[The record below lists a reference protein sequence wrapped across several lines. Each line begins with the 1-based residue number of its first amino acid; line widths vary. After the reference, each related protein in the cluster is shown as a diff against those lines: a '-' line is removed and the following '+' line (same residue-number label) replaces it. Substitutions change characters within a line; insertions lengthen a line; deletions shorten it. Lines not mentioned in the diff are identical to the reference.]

1 MANRNLYT
9 TLLILGIIL
18 VSFNLRPA
26 ITSVGPVI
34 SLVREDLNLANWGA
48 GLLTT
53 LPLIAFAFTSP
64 ITPKISARFSSERV
78 LLSGTFLIF
87 IGVAVRLIPNTGIL
101 FAGTLLAGVG
111 IAVCNVLLP
120 GIVKEKFPQKVA
132 FMTGVYVTSMG
143 VFASIASGV
152 SIPIA
157 TGIGW
162 GWTNALAIWAIP
174 ALLAMVLW
182 VYLIR
187 KERNPPRKTEYVE
200 FEQSNVWTSPLA
212 WKIAAFMGL
221 QSFLFYVTVAWLPEM
236 LNASGVSIATAGWMT
251 SAALFIGLPAS
262 FLVPVIAEKFKD
274 QRKVVLLLGCIALVG
289 YSSLWIGQTFAV
301 LLFSIICIGITL
313 SGSFALALAF
323 LGMRTKSARQ
333 AAALSG
339 MAQAFG
345 YALAALGPM
354 LIGLLYDIRGSW
366 NFPIGTLLLVT
377 LGVIF
382 FGMEAGR
389 NRYVEES

>member
-1 MANRNLYT
+1 MTNRKLYT

-34 SLVREDLNLANWGA
+34 GLVREDLNLANWSA

-53 LPLIAFAFTSP
+53 LPLVAFAFTSP
-64 ITPKISARFSSERV
+64 VTPRISAKFSSERT
-78 LLSGTFLIF
+78 LLAGMFFIF
-87 IGVAVRLIPNTGIL
+87 IGVVARLIPNTFIL
-101 FAGTLLAGVG
+101 FAGTLLAGIG

-120 GIVKEKFPQKVA
+120 GVVKEKFPNKVA

-143 VFASIASGV
+143 VFASVASGV

-157 TGIGW
+157 SGLGW
-162 GWTNALAIWAIP
+162 GWTNTLAIWAIP
-174 ALLAMVLW
+174 ALLAMILW
-182 VYLIR
+182 IYLIW
-187 KERNPPRKTEYVE
+187 KERNTAKEEEYIALE
-200 FEQSNVWTSPLA
+200 DSNVWKSPLA

-236 LNASGVSIATAGWMT
+236 LHASGVTIATAGWMT

-262 FLVPVIAEKFKD
+262 FLVPVIAEKFED
-274 QRKVVLLLGCIALVG
+274 QRYVVLLLGCIALIG
-289 YSSLWIGQTFAV
+289 YSSLWIGNSLP
-301 LLFSIICIGITL
+301 LLILSIICIGITL

-333 AAALSG
+333 ASALSG

-345 YALAALGPM
+345 YALAAIGPM
-354 LIGLLYDIRGSW
+354 LIGLLFDISGSW
-366 NFPIGTLLLVT
+366 TIPIITLLIVS
-377 LGVIF
+377 LGVIG
-382 FGMEAGR
+382 FGMEAGK

>member
-1 MANRNLYT
+1 MTNRNLYT
-9 TLLILGIIL
+9 ALLILGIIL

-34 SLVREDLNLANWGA
+34 GLVREDLNLANWSA

-53 LPLIAFAFTSP
+53 LPLVAFAFTSP
-64 ITPKISARFSSERV
+64 VTPRISAKLSSERTM
-78 LLSGTFLIF
+78 LLGMFFIF
-87 IGVAVRLIPNTGIL
+87 IGVAVRLIPNTFLL

-120 GIVKEKFPQKVA
+120 GVVKEKFPDKVA

-143 VFASIASGV
+143 VFASVASGV

-157 TGIGW
+157 SGLGW

-174 ALLAMVLW
+174 ALLAMILW
-182 VYLIR
+182 IYLIQ
-187 KERNPPRKTEYVE
+187 KEKNTSKEEAYIALE
-200 FEQSNVWTSPLA
+200 ASNVWKSPLA

-221 QSFLFYVTVAWLPEM
+221 QSFLFYCTVAWLPEM
-236 LNASGVSIATAGWMT
+236 LHASGVTIATAGWMT

-262 FLVPVIAEKFKD
+262 FLVPVIAEKFEN
-274 QRKVVLLLGCIALVG
+274 QRNVVLILGCIALLG
-289 YSSLWIGQTFAV
+289 YSSLWLGNSLPV
-301 LLFSIICIGITL
+301 LILSIICIGITL

-323 LGMRTKSARQ
+323 LGMRTRSARQ

-345 YALAALGPM
+345 YALAAVGPM
-354 LIGLLYDIRGSW
+354 LIGLLFDISGSW
-366 NFPIGTLLLVT
+366 TAPIITLILVS
-377 LGVIF
+377 LGVIG
-382 FGMEAGR
+382 FGMEAGK
-389 NRYVEES
+389 NKFVEES